1 MSLKTKIADLRK
13 NKGYSQER
21 LADEAGVS
29 IRTIQRIE
37 SGVTR
42 PTGHTLGLVAHVLDT
57 TVEELLKTNEL
68 LHNNA
73 DSDFEL
79 VNKINLSALPGLVL
93 PYGNFIIPFF
103 IWRKHKHEVEVK
115 EMGRRILNFQ
125 LLWSVA
131 ATLCFILV
139 PMLHYVLIDQ
149 FNTGRAPITWIVF
162 AFLVIYNV
170 YKTLRTSL
178 LLKQENGRIYPRTPS
193 FI

>member
-1 MSLKTKIADLRK
+1 MSLETKITDLRK
-13 NKGYSQER
+13 SKGYSQER

-37 SGVTR
+37 SGATT
-42 PTGHTLGLVAHVLDT
+42 PTGHTLGLLAKPLGT
-57 TVEELLKTNEL
+57 TVEELLKKKE
-68 LHNNA
+68 A
-73 DSDFEL
+73 SPIDGDSTFEL

-93 PYGNFIIPFF
+93 PYGNFIIPVL
-103 IWRKHKHEVEVK
+103 IWRKHRVNMEVK
-115 EMGRRILNFQ
+115 EMGKKILNFQ

-162 AFLVIYNV
+162 ALLVIYNV

-178 LLKQENGRIYPRTPS
+178 LLKEENSHIYPRTPS